1 MYAPT
6 RTETLFQRILHACY
20 WSTLHVSR
28 TLLHA
33 DGDDRS
39 KRSQVHFRDLRVGRS
54 TALFHD
60 CGGSFHGRS
69 EAGLVM
75 PPVFL
80 LFEFTQ
86 YGKLLRRV
94 FATHELAEE
103 YAKLYMVGNYQIRSE
118 WVYTENHA
126 SKYVEK
132 R

>member
-1 MYAPT
+1 
-6 RTETLFQRILHACY
+6 
-20 WSTLHVSR
+20 
-28 TLLHA
+28 
-33 DGDDRS
+33 
-39 KRSQVHFRDLRVGRS
+39 
-54 TALFHD
+54 
-60 CGGSFHGRS
+60 
-69 EAGLVM
+69 M